1 MEIVDESLE
10 TWLGVLKPYQRN
22 TIKALLANND
32 GDEEKVANLWLSS
45 FGPIN
50 TATFGGLSSSESK
63 KNYWKCLKDELN
75 NLICGDSYEE
85 DRKQFLDMG
94 GLINIGASSQ
104 IAAFLAPIIGVSA
117 SFLTPAIVLML
128 HTISKVS
135 VNAYCSMI
143 KNA

>member
-10 TWLGVLKPYQRN
+10 TWLSVLKPYQRN

-75 NLICGDSYEE
+75 KLICGYSYEE

>member
-10 TWLGVLKPYQRN
+10 TWLSVLKPYQRN
-22 TIKALLANND
+22 TIKALLAKND
-32 GDEEKVANLWLSS
+32 GDEEIVANLWLSS

-50 TATFGGLSSSESK
+50 TATFGGLSSNESP
-63 KNYWKCLKDELN
+63 KNYWRCLKDELN
-75 NLICGDSYEE
+75 KLICGDSYEE

-117 SFLTPAIVLML
+117 SFLTPAIVLLL

-135 VNAYCSMI
+135 VNAFCSMI
-143 KNA
+143 KNV